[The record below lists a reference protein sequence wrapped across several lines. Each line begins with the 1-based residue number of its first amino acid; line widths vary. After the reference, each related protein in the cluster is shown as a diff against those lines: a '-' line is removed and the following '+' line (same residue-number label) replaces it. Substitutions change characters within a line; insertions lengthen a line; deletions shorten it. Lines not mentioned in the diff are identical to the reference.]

1 MCYGS
6 VVDGTVTE
14 RPLSALLREE
24 RRAALG
30 NGVAAAAIVVAVSL
44 ARGVGPVAVVG
55 GALAAAA
62 LGAVLHQAVLVV
74 AVTVQRLWHRRV
86 AATDATSSPGPDA

>member
-1 MCYGS
+1 
-6 VVDGTVTE
+6 
-14 RPLSALLREE
+14 
-24 RRAALG
+24 
-30 NGVAAAAIVVAVSL
+30 
-44 ARGVGPVAVVG
+44 VAVVG

-86 AATDATSSPGPDA
+86 AAVDATSSPGPDA